1 MARAWAKNARS
12 LAALFQKVD
21 DLLKAEKRHAGQK
34 CGSPASQRV
43 GKHEMPRDGVRP
55 RRIAL
60 TAGGQAEQEPH
71 DPNDDRELAEKV
83 VVHKAAHAAAP
94 ALLIRVKQ
102 LVRIGRER
110 VADVHQHVKV
120 RVGIAPFTYLK
131 ILVFQSIFPTNL

>member
-1 MARAWAKNARS
+1 
-12 LAALFQKVD
+12 
-21 DLLKAEKRHAGQK
+21 
-34 CGSPASQRV
+34 
-43 GKHEMPRDGVRP
+43 MPRDGVRP

-110 VADVHQHVKV
+110 VADAHQHVKI

-131 ILVFQSIFPTNL
+131 ILASQSIFPTNL

>member
-1 MARAWAKNARS
+1 MPVKNAGAS
-12 LAALFQKVD
+12 I
-21 DLLKAEKRHAGQK
+21 
-34 CGSPASQRV
+34 GSRV

-94 ALLIRVKQ
+94 AFLIRVKQ

-120 RVGIAPFTYLK
+120 RVGIAALPA
-131 ILVFQSIFPTNL
+131 